1 MTTQARPIASA
12 QFVLRQNYV
21 TITTVG
27 TQGLGHQLVRHALR
41 DQLLIGIRC
50 LNVRITIRRQ
60 DLQALE
66 TMEAQMVAPLLL
78 HLHALRMATTPVL
91 LLHEEV
97 QVGHALLREAGQVEV
112 ALAAANLAAASQV
125 VHVKG
130 N

>member
-1 MTTQARPIASA
+1 MTTQARPIASV

-21 TITTVG
+21 MITTAG
-27 TQGLGHQLVRHALR
+27 TLGLGQQLAPLALR
-41 DQLLIGIRC
+41 DQLPIGIRC

-112 ALAAANLAAASQV
+112 ALAVANRAAASQEV
-125 VHVKG
+125 QVKG